1 MPMKMVALNAKLR
14 GNDERKNASLWC
26 VITNLDPL
34 KRFKRHFMSLKRC
47 SVDESEWSNQL

>member
-34 KRFKRHFMSLKRC
+34 KGSKRDSMSLKRC
-47 SVDESEWSNQL
+47 FVDDSEWSNQL